1 MNGHGLGG
9 YSSDNGYW
17 KLEHEWDDTKHPGP
31 NDRVVVKLYDNSEGG
46 YPFKGF
52 ILKTSAGTLTA
63 KSSHAAAVS
72 ACTGAIGHTESSGK
86 TVAEAYLDL
95 PSSEGTVTV
104 TAEVVYSKTWV
115 AALTLDIEV
124 VAARATGGT
133 ITAFGDYVI
142 HNFTSSGIFT
152 VTDSSLTEV
161 EVLVVGGGGGSGWH
175 GYGGG
180 GGGGLFCTLRTKRC
194 RRVRSLSGQSHCRQR
209 RTGSGSLSW
218 RPMVAPAPLTA
229 WWQTA

>member
-1 MNGHGLGG
+1 MSNPSVPGLLSFFSLFLAFLSSPAVAHPNYPGGCSALNGHGLGG
-9 YSSDNGYW
+9 YQSFTGYW
-17 KLEHEWDDTKHPGP
+17 ALEHDGGNTVST
-31 NDRVVVKLYDNSEGG
+31 NDRVVVKLYDEDGI
-46 YPFKGF
+46 YPFKGY

-115 AALTLDIEV
+115 SKLTLDIEV

-133 ITAFGDYVI
+133 IT
-142 HNFTSSGIFT
+142 T
-152 VTDSSLTEV
+152 LT
-161 EVLVVGGGGGSGWH
+161 
-175 GYGGG
+175 
-180 GGGGLFCTLRTKRC
+180 RK
-194 RRVRSLSGQSHCRQR
+194 
-209 RTGSGSLSW
+209 
-218 RPMVAPAPLTA
+218 MNI
-229 WWQTA
+229 